1 MRISRIDNLKWI
13 WILLIVLGHCKLP
26 DGNLLTSYLFSFHV
40 ALFFI
45 LSWFLFDENKYTKFT
60 KFFKNRFLRLV
71 IPFFAFNIIY
81 FAINKSIWEYAWT
94 TIRDFA
100 IWVLYGDYLGDNWG
114 IYNNTGWFNLWNIS
128 TWFLLALFTTSF
140 YYFFLHK
147 NTKSKK
153 IKIIL
158 AFIFSIIIYI
168 ESKLTSFRFPWWAE
182 IAFMMLLF
190 YSFWNIYKD
199 NIKSFVEKINYKYLF
214 YIIPVIW
221 FHLLFI
227 NMTNISMNFYWNYFL
242 LVLNSLLWFITILVL
257 SKQIWESKILSFFW
271 KNSIIILWFEWI
283 KIFVEKHTDFLTFWL
298 MQFEKSYLFWFT
310 QFLIT
315 IVALI
320 PIIYIV
326 NNLFP
331 FILWMGYKHSILK
344 KYLIF
349 SKK

>member
-1 MRISRIDNLKWI
+1 MRISRIDNLKGI
-13 WILLIVLGHCKLP
+13 GILLIVLGHCKLP

-45 LSWFLFDENKYTKFT
+45 LSGFLFDENKYTKFT

-81 FAINKSIWEYAWT
+81 FAINKSIGEYAGT

-100 IWVLYGDYLGDNWG
+100 IGVLYGDYLGDNGG
-114 IYNNTGWFNLWNIS
+114 IYNNTGGFNLGNIS

-168 ESKLTSFRFPWWAE
+168 ESKLTSFRFPWGAE

-190 YSFWNIYKD
+190 YSFGNIYKD

-214 YIIPVIW
+214 YIIPVIG

-227 NMTNISMNFYWNYFL
+227 NMTNISMNFYGNYFL
-242 LVLNSLLWFITILVL
+242 LVLNSLLGFITILVL
-257 SKQIWESKILSFFW
+257 SKQIGESKILSFFG
-271 KNSIIILWFEWI
+271 KNSIIILGFEWI
-283 KIFVEKHTDFLTFWL
+283 KIFVEKHTDFLTFGL
-298 MQFEKSYLFWFT
+298 MQFEKSYLFGFT

-331 FILWMGYKHSILK
+331 FILGMGYKHSILK